1 MTPYSRCR
9 LVRAGLVFLMFILVL
24 WPSFVLVSTGMGYWL
39 GDGII
44 VERLSGEPRRLMLQ
58 ALLHGFFS
66 SLPQTS
72 VVALIATGLV
82 WLFSHRL
89 WWLFIGGLVTASV
102 LVLAFL
108 LTLPF
113 SLINLLIFSLVAVE
127 FLLLSQMGA
136 YWMRRC
142 RP

>member
-82 WLFSHRL
+82 WLFSHRFG
-89 WWLFIGGLVTASV
+89 WLLIGGLATASV

-127 FLLLSQMGA
+127 FLLLLLMGA